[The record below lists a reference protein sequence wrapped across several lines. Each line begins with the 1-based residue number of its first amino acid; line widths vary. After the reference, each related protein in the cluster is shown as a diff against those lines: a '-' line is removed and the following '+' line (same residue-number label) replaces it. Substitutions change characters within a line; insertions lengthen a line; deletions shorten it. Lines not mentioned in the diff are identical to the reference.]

1 MNKGITFMFFA
12 TIFFMVVKIF
22 VKMLPHIPPMEI
34 VFFRCLISF
43 LITYYLLKRKGNNI
57 LGTNRSLLM
66 MRGIFGTIGLY
77 CYFVILQEIPLAT
90 ASTLIYF
97 TPLFTSLVGVF
108 LLREKMSIIQ
118 WILLLIAF
126 FGIILIQGFDS
137 RVNIFYLLIGLGG
150 SLCAAFAYSI
160 IRYLRDKEH
169 SLVLMIYFPMIAF
182 PIGGLISIFN
192 WVQPNL
198 IDLFLLI
205 LIGVFTQFAQYFM
218 TKAFQSEK
226 VSKVSIVSYS
236 ELVFVL
242 LIGNI
247 FFDEKFE
254 FLVYLGMI
262 LVTFGVVFNI
272 LLARNDKK
280 YI

>member
-1 MNKGITFMFFA
+1 MFFA

-43 LITYYLLKRKGNNI
+43 LITYYLLKRKGQNI

-108 LLREKMSIIQ
+108 LLREKMSMIQ

-182 PIGGLISIFN
+182 PIGGFISIFN

-198 IDLFLLI
+198 IDLSLLI
-205 LIGVFTQFAQYFM
+205 LIGGFTQFAQYFM

>member
-1 MNKGITFMFFA
+1 MFFA

-43 LITYYLLKRKGNNI
+43 LITYYLLKRKGHNI

-108 LLREKMSIIQ
+108 LLREKMSMIQ

>member
-1 MNKGITFMFFA
+1 MFFA

-182 PIGGLISIFN
+182 PIGGLISIFK

-198 IDLFLLI
+198 IDLSLLI

-262 LVTFGVVFNI
+262 LVTFGVIFNI

>member
-1 MNKGITFMFFA
+1 MFFA

-43 LITYYLLKRKGNNI
+43 LITYYLLKRKGHNI

-150 SLCAAFAYSI
+150 SVCAAFAYSI
-160 IRYLRDKEH
+160 FRYLRDKEH
-169 SLVLMIYFPMIAF
+169 SLVLLIYFPMIAF

-198 IDLFLLI
+198 IDLSLLI

>member
-1 MNKGITFMFFA
+1 MFFA

-57 LGTNRSLLM
+57 FGTNRSLLM

>member
-1 MNKGITFMFFA
+1 MFFA

-34 VFFRCLISF
+34 VFFRCFISF
-43 LITYYLLKRKGNNI
+43 LITYYLLKRKGHNI

-118 WILLLIAF
+118 WVLLLIAF

-262 LVTFGVVFNI
+262 LVTFGVIFNI

>member
-1 MNKGITFMFFA
+1 MFFA

-43 LITYYLLKRKGNNI
+43 LITYYLLKRKGHNI

-66 MRGIFGTIGLY
+66 MRGVFGTIGLY

>member
-1 MNKGITFMFFA
+1 MFFA

-57 LGTNRSLLM
+57 FGTNRSLLM

-205 LIGVFTQFAQYFM
+205 LISVFTQFAQYFM

>member
-1 MNKGITFMFFA
+1 MFFA

-43 LITYYLLKRKGNNI
+43 FITYYLLKRKGHNI

-97 TPLFTSLVGVF
+97 TPLFTCWVGVF
-108 LLREKMSIIQ
+108 FLSEKMSIIQ

-198 IDLFLLI
+198 IDLSLLI

>member
-1 MNKGITFMFFA
+1 MFFA

-43 LITYYLLKRKGNNI
+43 LITYYLLKRKGHNI

-97 TPLFTSLVGVF
+97 TPLFTSLGGVF

-118 WILLLIAF
+118 WVLLLIAF

-198 IDLFLLI
+198 IDLSLLI

>member
-1 MNKGITFMFFA
+1 MFFA

-126 FGIILIQGFDS
+126 F
-137 RVNIFYLLIGLGG
+137 R
-150 SLCAAFAYSI
+150 
-160 IRYLRDKEH
+160 R
-169 SLVLMIYFPMIAF
+169 
-182 PIGGLISIFN
+182 
-192 WVQPNL
+192 
-198 IDLFLLI
+198 
-205 LIGVFTQFAQYFM
+205 
-218 TKAFQSEK
+218 
-226 VSKVSIVSYS
+226 
-236 ELVFVL
+236 
-242 LIGNI
+242 
-247 FFDEKFE
+247 
-254 FLVYLGMI
+254 
-262 LVTFGVVFNI
+262 
-272 LLARNDKK
+272 
-280 YI
+280 

>member
-1 MNKGITFMFFA
+1 MFFA
-12 TIFFMVVKIF
+12 TIFFMLVKIF

-34 VFFRCLISF
+34 VFFRCIISF

-108 LLREKMSIIQ
+108 LLKEKMSTIQ
-118 WILLLIAF
+118 WILLFIAF

-137 RVNIFYLLIGLGG
+137 RINIFYLLIGLGG
-150 SLCAAFAYSI
+150 SLCAALAYSI

-192 WVQPNL
+192 WVQPNF

-205 LIGVFTQFAQYFM
+205 LIGIFTQFAQYFM

-236 ELVFVL
+236 ELLFVL

-272 LLARNDKK
+272 LLGRDDKK

>member
-1 MNKGITFMFFA
+1 MFFA

-34 VFFRCLISF
+34 VFFRCIISF
-43 LITYYLLKRKGNNI
+43 LITYYLLKRKGHNI

-77 CYFVILQEIPLAT
+77 CYFIILQEIPLAT

-108 LLREKMSIIQ
+108 LLKEKMSTIQ
-118 WILLLIAF
+118 WILLFIAL

-160 IRYLRDKEH
+160 IRYLKDKEH

-182 PIGGLISIFN
+182 PVGGLISVFN

-198 IDLFLLI
+198 FDIFLLI
-205 LIGVFTQFAQYFM
+205 LIGVITQFAQYFM

-272 LLARNDKK
+272 LLARDDKK

>member
-1 MNKGITFMFFA
+1 MFFA

-108 LLREKMSIIQ
+108 LLREKMSMIQ

>member
-1 MNKGITFMFFA
+1 MFFA

-43 LITYYLLKRKGNNI
+43 LITYYLLKRKGHNI

-108 LLREKMSIIQ
+108 LLREKMSMIQ

-198 IDLFLLI
+198 IDLSLLI

-254 FLVYLGMI
+254 FLVYLRMI

>member
-1 MNKGITFMFFA
+1 MFFA
-12 TIFFMVVKIF
+12 TIFFMIVKIF

-43 LITYYLLKRKGNNI
+43 LITYYLLKRKGHNI

>member
-1 MNKGITFMFFA
+1 MFFA

-43 LITYYLLKRKGNNI
+43 LITYYLLKRKGHNI

-108 LLREKMSIIQ
+108 LLREKMSTIQ

-262 LVTFGVVFNI
+262 LVTFGVIFNI

>member
-1 MNKGITFMFFA
+1 MFFA

-43 LITYYLLKRKGNNI
+43 LITYYLLKRKGHNI
-57 LGTNRSLLM
+57 LGTNKSLLM

-198 IDLFLLI
+198 IDLSLLI

-272 LLARNDKK
+272 LLARDDKK

>member
-1 MNKGITFMFFA
+1 MFFA

-43 LITYYLLKRKGNNI
+43 LITYYLLKRKGQNI

-118 WILLLIAF
+118 WVLLLIAF

-169 SLVLMIYFPMIAF
+169 SLDLMIYFPMIAF

-198 IDLFLLI
+198 IDLSLLI

>member
-1 MNKGITFMFFA
+1 MFFA
-12 TIFFMVVKIF
+12 TIFFMIVKIF

-43 LITYYLLKRKGNNI
+43 LITYYLLKRKGHNI

-198 IDLFLLI
+198 IDLSLLI

>member
-1 MNKGITFMFFA
+1 MFFA

-43 LITYYLLKRKGNNI
+43 LITYYLLKRKGHNI

-118 WILLLIAF
+118 WVLLLIAF

-198 IDLFLLI
+198 IDLSLLI

-272 LLARNDKK
+272 LLARDDKK

>member
-1 MNKGITFMFFA
+1 MFFA

-43 LITYYLLKRKGNNI
+43 LITYYLLKRKGHNI

-118 WILLLIAF
+118 WVLLLIAF

-198 IDLFLLI
+198 IDLSLLI

-272 LLARNDKK
+272 LLTRDDKK

>member
-1 MNKGITFMFFA
+1 MFFA

-43 LITYYLLKRKGNNI
+43 LITYYLLKRKGHNI

-118 WILLLIAF
+118 WVLLLIAF

-198 IDLFLLI
+198 IDLSLLI

-262 LVTFGVVFNI
+262 LVTFGVIFNI

>member
-1 MNKGITFMFFA
+1 MFFA

-34 VFFRCLISF
+34 VFFRCFISF
-43 LITYYLLKRKGNNI
+43 LITYYLLKRKGHNI

-198 IDLFLLI
+198 IDLSLLI

>member
-1 MNKGITFMFFA
+1 MFFA

-108 LLREKMSIIQ
+108 FLREKMSIIQ

-198 IDLFLLI
+198 IDLSLLI
-205 LIGVFTQFAQYFM
+205 LIVVFTQFAQYFM

-272 LLARNDKK
+272 LLTRDDKK

>member
-1 MNKGITFMFFA
+1 MFFA

-43 LITYYLLKRKGNNI
+43 LITYYLLKRKGHNI
-57 LGTNRSLLM
+57 LGTNKSLLM

-198 IDLFLLI
+198 IDLSLLI

>member
-1 MNKGITFMFFA
+1 MFFA

-22 VKMLPHIPPMEI
+22 VKMLLHIPPMEI

-43 LITYYLLKRKGNNI
+43 LITYYLLKRKGHNI

>member
-1 MNKGITFMFFA
+1 MFFA

-34 VFFRCLISF
+34 VFFRCFISF
-43 LITYYLLKRKGNNI
+43 LITYYLLKRKGHNI

-118 WILLLIAF
+118 WVLLLIAF

-137 RVNIFYLLIGLGG
+137 RVNFFYLLIGLGG

-198 IDLFLLI
+198 IDLSLLI
-205 LIGVFTQFAQYFM
+205 LIGVFTQFAQYYM

-262 LVTFGVVFNI
+262 LVTFGVIFNI

>member
-1 MNKGITFMFFA
+1 MFFA

-34 VFFRCLISF
+34 VFFRCVISF
-43 LITYYLLKRKGNNI
+43 LITYYLLKRKGHNI

-236 ELVFVL
+236 ELVFIL

-247 FFDEKFE
+247 FFNEKFA

>member
-1 MNKGITFMFFA
+1 MFFA

-34 VFFRCLISF
+34 VFFRCIISF
-43 LITYYLLKRKGNNI
+43 LITYYLLKRKGHNI
-57 LGTNRSLLM
+57 LGTNRSILM

>member
-1 MNKGITFMFFA
+1 MFFA

-43 LITYYLLKRKGNNI
+43 LITYYLLKRKGHNI
-57 LGTNRSLLM
+57 LGKNRSLLM

-198 IDLFLLI
+198 IDLSLLI

>member
-1 MNKGITFMFFA
+1 
-12 TIFFMVVKIF
+12 
-22 VKMLPHIPPMEI
+22 
-34 VFFRCLISF
+34 
-43 LITYYLLKRKGNNI
+43 
-57 LGTNRSLLM
+57 
-66 MRGIFGTIGLY
+66 
-77 CYFVILQEIPLAT
+77 
-90 ASTLIYF
+90 
-97 TPLFTSLVGVF
+97 
-108 LLREKMSIIQ
+108 MSIIQ

-198 IDLFLLI
+198 IDLSLLI

>member
-1 MNKGITFMFFA
+1 MFFA

-43 LITYYLLKRKGNNI
+43 LITYYLLKRKGHNI

-108 LLREKMSIIQ
+108 LLREKMSMIQ

-198 IDLFLLI
+198 IDLSLLI

>member
-1 MNKGITFMFFA
+1 MFFA

-43 LITYYLLKRKGNNI
+43 LITYYLLKRKGHNI

-118 WILLLIAF
+118 WVLLLIAF

-192 WVQPNL
+192 WDQPNL
-198 IDLFLLI
+198 IDLSLLI

>member
-1 MNKGITFMFFA
+1 MFFA

-43 LITYYLLKRKGNNI
+43 LITYYLLKRKGHNI

-198 IDLFLLI
+198 IDLSLLI

-272 LLARNDKK
+272 LLARDDKK

>member
-1 MNKGITFMFFA
+1 MFFA

-118 WILLLIAF
+118 WVLLLIAF

-198 IDLFLLI
+198 IDLSLLI

>member
-1 MNKGITFMFFA
+1 MFFA

-34 VFFRCLISF
+34 VFFRCFISF
-43 LITYYLLKRKGNNI
+43 LITYYLLKRKGHNI

>member
-1 MNKGITFMFFA
+1 MFFA

-22 VKMLPHIPPMEI
+22 VKMLHHIPPMEI

-43 LITYYLLKRKGNNI
+43 LITYYLLKRKGHNI
-57 LGTNRSLLM
+57 LGTNKSLLM

-198 IDLFLLI
+198 IDLLLLI

-262 LVTFGVVFNI
+262 LVTFGVVLNI

>member
-1 MNKGITFMFFA
+1 MFFA

-22 VKMLPHIPPMEI
+22 VKMMPHIPPMEI

-43 LITYYLLKRKGNNI
+43 LITYYLLKRKGHNI
-57 LGTNRSLLM
+57 FGTNRLLLM